1 MAKVVCIFIGLA
13 IGLPVGYFYG
23 SLSST
28 FVVVSSDPNSGRFL
42 GSPEAAWLDSG
53 RDMKLLKD
61 FVFVDSR
68 GRSWVA
74 EKDRVVN
81 GASIPKFLWSIV
93 GGPFEGQYRN
103 ASIVHDAECE
113 KMTSPSTDVHR
124 MFYDA
129 CRAGGV
135 KEKDAKYLYWAVANY
150 GPSWTIR
157 NVVTVAAPPNPEGA
171 SLIESPPYFTTSLDQ
186 TRTPTPEELNWAK
199 AFFDKENPS
208 IEQVPYLKP
217 PSTDSESTTI
227 RPE

>member
-1 MAKVVCIFIGLA
+1 M
-13 IGLPVGYFYG
+13 
-23 SLSST
+23 
-28 FVVVSSDPNSGRFL
+28 
-42 GSPEAAWLDSG
+42 
-53 RDMKLLKD
+53 
-61 FVFVDSR
+61 FVDSR

-135 KEKDAKYLYWAVANY
+135 KEKEREVFLLGRCQLWPFID
-150 GPSWTIR
+150 I
-157 NVVTVAAPPNPEGA
+157 
-171 SLIESPPYFTTSLDQ
+171 Q
-186 TRTPTPEELNWAK
+186 TW
-199 AFFDKENPS
+199 
-208 IEQVPYLKP
+208 
-217 PSTDSESTTI
+217 
-227 RPE
+227 